1 MARKKA
7 GKKVEEI
14 EEEVIDLEDYD
25 EDFDDEEFE
34 LDDDDEFEVETKKKA
49 PKEEVPLTLEDRV
62 AIIEKKTS
70 AVLILCVVAAL
81 ASIITMCVT
90 IFGGNSNKN
99 TSKEPTEATEPT
111 DEGEDIA
118 YEYDVSK
125 FNEISASDIA
135 KVSKDKTIL
144 LYIGRSTCGY
154 CVQYVPILQEVQ
166 DKYGKYTTYY
176 LDIAKIYDY
185 SRGVKLDED
194 AESIMLNLKTSDSQK
209 GVMNNFGSTPMTLVI
224 KNGKVVDSIIGY
236 VDAGTLDSMV
246 VENGLNK

>member
-7 GKKVEEI
+7 EKKVEEI
-14 EEEVIDLEDYD
+14 DEEIIDLEDYD
-25 EDFDDEEFE
+25 EDFDDEEIE
-34 LDDDDEFEVETKKKA
+34 LEDDEFEVEKPKKE
-49 PKEEVPLTLEDRV
+49 PKKEVPLTLDDRV

-81 ASIITMCVT
+81 ASVVTMCVT

-99 TSKEPTEATEPT
+99 NSSKDTTETNESAGQEEEIT
-111 DEGEDIA
+111 

-154 CVQYVPILQEVQ
+154 CVQYVPVLQEVQ
-166 DKYGKYTTYY
+166 DKYGTYTTYY

-185 SRGVKLDED
+185 SRGVKIDED

-209 GVMNNFGSTPMTLVI
+209 DVMQNFGSTPMTLVI
-224 KNGKVVDSIIGY
+224 KNGRIVDSIIGY
-236 VDAGTLDSMV
+236 VDAGTLDALV
-246 VENGLNK
+246 TDNGLNK

>member
-7 GKKVEEI
+7 EKKVEEI

-25 EDFDDEEFE
+25 EDFDEEDIDLE
-34 LDDDDEFEVETKKKA
+34 DDEFEVEEKV
-49 PKEEVPLTLEDRV
+49 KEPVEEKELTLEDRI
-62 AIIEKKTS
+62 ANMEKKTS
-70 AVLILCVVAAL
+70 AILILSVVIAIL
-81 ASIITMCVT
+81 SLVTMCVT
-90 IFGGNSNKN
+90 IFGGNSGNKN

-111 DEGEDIA
+111 EEGEPVS

-154 CVQYVPILQEVQ
+154 CIQYVPVLQEVQ

-194 AESIMLNLKTSDSQK
+194 AEKIMLNLKTSDNQK
-209 GVMNNFGSTPMTLVI
+209 GVMDNFGSTPMTLVI
-224 KNGKVVDSIIGY
+224 KNNKVVDSIIGY
-236 VDAGTLDSMV
+236 VDAGTLDQLVTS
-246 VENGLNK
+246 NGLNK